1 MVVCKN
7 LVSLYGKTITIIKNK
22 QLKKMS
28 KLRNILVN
36 AFIIV
41 FSASAIMAIVT
52 ASAIFL
58 GMLYVIVK
66 DLNN

>member
-1 MVVCKN
+1 
-7 LVSLYGKTITIIKNK
+7 
-22 QLKKMS
+22 MS